1 MKLGAEVLCRLSLS
15 VNSSWVVCRLT
26 VTILLR
32 SPHSCSLT
40 SASRQVP
47 EIRVFLYPF
56 FSTQHHTAF
65 TSKLEKERMRMSE
78 VVPSSLGGRENSA
91 APTSHFCV
99 LCFPPAP
106 QATSSAPQTTGLRP
120 RAAHSQGAL
129 THAPV
134 AEYKSRT
141 ETSGAWGDGASAQLS
156 PSPAKRTPCRS
167 CQATVCFWLAP
178 HLHVEKWA
186 FENATWR
193 SVNNNRQPPTL
204 PLNLTTTLWNGSG
217 YSSSYATGEETELRG
232 G

>member
-1 MKLGAEVLCRLSLS
+1 MVLDAIIKALESTMKLGAEVLCRLSLS
-15 VNSSWVVCRLT
+15 VNGSWVVCRLT

-32 SPHSCSLT
+32 SPHSCSLR

-56 FSTQHHTAF
+56 FSTRHHTAF
-65 TSKLEKERMRMSE
+65 TSKLRRRMRMSE

-141 ETSGAWGDGASAQLS
+141 ETSGA
-156 PSPAKRTPCRS
+156 
-167 CQATVCFWLAP
+167 
-178 HLHVEKWA
+178 
-186 FENATWR
+186 
-193 SVNNNRQPPTL
+193 
-204 PLNLTTTLWNGSG
+204 
-217 YSSSYATGEETELRG
+217 
-232 G
+232 